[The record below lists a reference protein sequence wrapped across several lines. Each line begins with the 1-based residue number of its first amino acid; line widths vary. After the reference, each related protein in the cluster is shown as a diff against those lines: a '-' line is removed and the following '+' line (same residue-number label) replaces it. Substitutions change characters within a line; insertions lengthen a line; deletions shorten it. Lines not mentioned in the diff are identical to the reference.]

1 MNSSNSNCGGK
12 RMISNLKLH
21 KHKFTCDV
29 DKDFDTINWSPI
41 DFGVQEEPYRG
52 WYKLNTNEESYP
64 AKRGESLNGKIVRAE
79 VERSPAI
86 GKIQRGRP
94 LKGQK
99 KTNGI
104 QVQNQTV

>member
-1 MNSSNSNCGGK
+1 MVSRDCKNIRCYLADLKSRMNSSNSNCGGK
-12 RMISNLKLH
+12 RMISNLKLD

-64 AKRGESLNGKIVRAE
+64 AGKF
-79 VERSPAI
+79 EREDSQ
-86 GKIQRGRP
+86 G
-94 LKGQK
+94 
-99 KTNGI
+99 
-104 QVQNQTV
+104 

>member
-1 MNSSNSNCGGK
+1 
-12 RMISNLKLH
+12 MISNLKLD